1 MKNIIFQVNIQGNR
15 HRPEFD
21 LSTKS
26 WKKWADK
33 NNCEIFVLDQF
44 IQDEQYMKPN
54 WQKWYIFDLL
64 EQNNIDYDQILV
76 VDADTIVHPDCP
88 NFFEETNH
96 EFCVV
101 RNDGCYEWVLRSIRE
116 YKDFLFKDLDVD
128 CWDYFNSGFVILNK
142 KHKPFIK
149 EVLKWYD
156 ENVQNINWAEEN
168 IKASTEQ
175 TPLNFLVKK
184 HNVKVKYL
192 SEKYNL
198 QDMFKKN
205 LLWIKNYSWWEDKL
219 LFINAGWVY
228 HFNAIPQ
235 QTEDNRD
242 QSYWIERTYKEL
254 YE

>member
-1 MKNIIFQVNIQGNR
+1 MKNIIFQVNIKGKR

-21 LSTKS
+21 LSTQS

-33 NNCEIFVLDQF
+33 NNCEVLILDQF
-44 IQDEQYMKPN
+44 IRDENEMKAN

-64 EQNNIDYDQILV
+64 EANEIEYDQILV

-88 NFFEETNH
+88 NFFEETEH
-96 EFCVV
+96 KFCVV
-101 RNDGCYEWVLRSIRE
+101 RNDGCFEWVLRSISK

-128 CWDYFNSGFVILNK
+128 CWEYFNSGFVILNK

-156 ENVQNINWAEEN
+156 SNVDNINWAEEN

-184 HNVKVKYL
+184 HNVDMKL
-192 SEKYNL
+192 MSERYNL
-198 QDMFKKN
+198 QDMFRKN
-205 LLWIKNYSWWEDKL
+205 LLHLPNHSWWEDKL
-219 LFINAGWVY
+219 TFLEAGWVY

-235 QTEDNRD
+235 NPHNRD
-242 QSYWIERTYKEL
+242 QSYWIKRTYKEL

>member
-1 MKNIIFQVNIQGNR
+1 MKNIIFQVNIKGKR

-21 LSTKS
+21 LSTQS

-33 NNCEIFVLDQF
+33 NDCEVLILDQF
-44 IQDEQYMKPN
+44 IRDENEMKAN

-64 EQNNIDYDQILV
+64 EANDIEYDQILV

-88 NFFEETNH
+88 NFFKETEH
-96 EFCVV
+96 KFCVV
-101 RNDGCYEWVLRSIRE
+101 RNDGCFEWVLRSVSK

-128 CWDYFNSGFVILNK
+128 CWEYFNSGFVILNK

-156 ENVQNINWAEEN
+156 SNVENINWAEEN

-184 HNVKVKYL
+184 HNVDMKL
-192 SEKYNL
+192 MSERYNL
-198 QDMFKKN
+198 QDMFRKN
-205 LLWIKNYSWWEDKL
+205 LLHIPNHSWWEDKL
-219 LFINAGWVY
+219 AFLEAGWIY

-235 QTEDNRD
+235 NPHNRD
-242 QSYWIERTYKEL
+242 QSYWIKRTYEEL
-254 YE
+254 YG

>member
-1 MKNIIFQVNIQGNR
+1 MKNIVFQVNIKGRR
-15 HRPEFD
+15 HSPEFD
-21 LSTKS
+21 LSTQS

-33 NNCEIFVLDQF
+33 KNCEVLILDQF
-44 IQDEQYMKPN
+44 IRDESEMKAN

-64 EQNNIDYDQILV
+64 EANEIEYDQILV

-88 NFFEETNH
+88 NFFEETEH
-96 EFCVV
+96 KFCVV
-101 RNDGCYEWVLRSIRE
+101 RNDGCFEWVLRSISK

-128 CWDYFNSGFVILNK
+128 CWEYFNSGFVILNK

-156 ENVQNINWAEEN
+156 SNVDNINWAEEN

-184 HNVKVKYL
+184 HNVDMKL
-192 SEKYNL
+192 MSERYNL
-198 QDMFKKN
+198 QDMFRKN
-205 LLWIKNYSWWEDKL
+205 LLHLPNHSWWEDKL
-219 LFINAGWVY
+219 TFLEAGWVY

-235 QTEDNRD
+235 NPHNRD
-242 QSYWIERTYKEL
+242 QSYWIKRTYKEL

>member
-1 MKNIIFQVNIQGNR
+1 MKNIIFQVNIKGKR

-21 LSTKS
+21 LSTQS

-33 NNCEIFVLDQF
+33 NDCEVLILDQF
-44 IQDEQYMKPN
+44 VRDENEMKAN

-64 EQNNIDYDQILV
+64 EVNNIDYDQILV

-88 NFFEETNH
+88 NFFDETEH
-96 EFCVV
+96 KFCVV
-101 RNDGCYEWVLRSIRE
+101 RNDGCFEWVLRSVE
-116 YKDFLFKDLDVD
+116 KYKDFLFQDLDVD

-156 ENVQNINWAEEN
+156 SNVENINWAEEN

-184 HNVKVKYL
+184 HNVEMKHL
-192 SEKYNL
+192 SERYNL
-198 QDMFKKN
+198 QDMFRKN
-205 LLWIKNYSWWEDKL
+205 LLHIKNYSWWEDKL
-219 LFINAGWVY
+219 IFINAGWVY
-228 HFNAIPQ
+228 HFNSIPQ
-235 QTEDNRD
+235 NQDNRD
-242 QSYWIERTYKEL
+242 QSYWIKRTYKEL

>member
-88 NFFEETNH
+88 NFFDETEDKYCLVH
-96 EFCVV
+96 D
-101 RNDGCYEWVLRSIRE
+101 DGSYDWVLRGMEHYSEQVYDGYWFDYTKYGNGGFQIVNDKHR
-116 YKDFLFKDLDVD
+116 DFFKYMRDFYFENADKVNTISQTYGVGVD
-128 CWDYFNSGFVILNK
+128 QTILN
-142 KHKPFIK
+142 FN
-149 EVLKWYD
+149 LNTQ
-156 ENVQNINWAEEN
+156 NVDT
-168 IKASTEQ
+168 KLL
-175 TPLNFLVKK
+175 P
-184 HNVKVKYL
+184 Y
-192 SEKYNL
+192 KYNMTCMIKKDIL
-198 QDMFKKN
+198 TIEDMFFTKV
-205 LLWIKNYSWWEDKL
+205 
-219 LFINAGWVY
+219 GWVY
-228 HFNAIPQ
+228 HFNGIPDK
-235 QTEDNRD
+235 EKNVPFLMK
-242 QSYWIERTYKEL
+242 RTYDYL
-254 YE
+254 YG

>member
-1 MKNIIFQVNIQGNR
+1 MKNIIFQVNIKGKR

-21 LSTKS
+21 LSTQS
-26 WKKWADK
+26 WKTWADK
-33 NNCEIFVLDQF
+33 NDCEVLILDQF
-44 IQDEQYMKPN
+44 VRDENEMKAN

-64 EQNNIDYDQILV
+64 EVNNIDYDQILV

-88 NFFEETNH
+88 NFFDETEH
-96 EFCVV
+96 KFCVV
-101 RNDGCYEWVLRSIRE
+101 RNDGCFEWVLRSVE
-116 YKDFLFKDLDVD
+116 KYKDFLFQDLDVD

-156 ENVQNINWAEEN
+156 SNVENINWAEEN

-184 HNVKVKYL
+184 HNVEMKHL
-192 SEKYNL
+192 SERYNL
-198 QDMFKKN
+198 QDMFRKN
-205 LLWIKNYSWWEDKL
+205 LLHIKNYSWWEDKL
-219 LFINAGWVY
+219 IFINAGWVY
-228 HFNAIPQ
+228 HFNSIPQ
-235 QTEDNRD
+235 NQDNRD
-242 QSYWIERTYKEL
+242 QSYWIKRTYKEL

>member
-1 MKNIIFQVNIQGNR
+1 MKNIIFQVNIKGKR

-21 LSTKS
+21 LSTQS
-26 WKKWADK
+26 WKRWADK
-33 NNCEIFVLDQF
+33 NNCEVLILDEF
-44 IQDEQYMKPN
+44 IRDENEMKAN

-64 EQNNIDYDQILV
+64 ESNNIDYDQILV

-88 NFFEETNH
+88 NFFNETEH
-96 EFCVV
+96 KFCVV
-101 RNDGCYEWVLRSIRE
+101 RNDGCFEWVLRSVE
-116 YKDFLFKDLDVD
+116 KYKDFLFKDLDVD
-128 CWDYFNSGFVILNK
+128 CWEYFNSGFVILNK

-149 EVLKWYD
+149 EVLKWYN
-156 ENVQNINWAEEN
+156 ENVENITWAEEN

-184 HNVKVKYL
+184 HSVDIKHL
-192 SEKYNL
+192 SERYNL
-198 QDMFKKN
+198 QDMFRKN
-205 LLWIKNYSWWEDKL
+205 LLHIPGHSWWEDEL
-219 LFINAGWVY
+219 LFKNAGWVY

-235 QTEDNRD
+235 NPHNRD

>member
-1 MKNIIFQVNIQGNR
+1 MKNIIFQVNIKGKR

-21 LSTKS
+21 LSTQS

-33 NNCEIFVLDQF
+33 NNCEVLISDQF
-44 IQDEQYMKPN
+44 IRDENEMKAN

-64 EQNNIDYDQILV
+64 EANEIEYDQILV

-88 NFFEETNH
+88 NFFEETEH
-96 EFCVV
+96 KFCVV
-101 RNDGCYEWVLRSIRE
+101 RNDGCFEWVLRSISK

-128 CWDYFNSGFVILNK
+128 CWEYFNSGFVILNK

-156 ENVQNINWAEEN
+156 NNVDNINWAEEN

-184 HNVKVKYL
+184 HNVDMKL
-192 SEKYNL
+192 MSERYNL
-198 QDMFKKN
+198 QDMFRKN
-205 LLWIKNYSWWEDKL
+205 LLHLPNHSWWEDKL
-219 LFINAGWVY
+219 TFLEAGWVY

-235 QTEDNRD
+235 NPHNRD
-242 QSYWIERTYKEL
+242 QSYWIKRTYKEL

>member
-1 MKNIIFQVNIQGNR
+1 MKNIIFQVNIKGKR

-21 LSTKS
+21 LSTQS

-33 NNCEIFVLDQF
+33 NNCEVLILDQF
-44 IQDEQYMKPN
+44 IRDENEMKAN

-64 EQNNIDYDQILV
+64 EANEIEYDQILV

-88 NFFEETNH
+88 NFFEETEH
-96 EFCVV
+96 KFCVV
-101 RNDGCYEWVLRSIRE
+101 RNDGCFEWVLRSITK

-128 CWDYFNSGFVILNK
+128 CWEYFNSGFVILNK

-156 ENVQNINWAEEN
+156 SNVDNINWAEEN

-184 HNVKVKYL
+184 HNVDMKL
-192 SEKYNL
+192 MSERYNL
-198 QDMFKKN
+198 QDMFRKN
-205 LLWIKNYSWWEDKL
+205 LLHLPNHSWWEDKL
-219 LFINAGWVY
+219 TFLEAGWVY

-235 QTEDNRD
+235 NPHNRD
-242 QSYWIERTYKEL
+242 QSYWIKRTYKEL